1 MTSSK
6 NLVFMDSGIGGL
18 PYLRWVREKRP
29 DWRYYYVADNKF
41 FPYGSRSTEELK
53 KRLSDLTDLMIREY
67 SPDIIILACNTA
79 SVSALSH
86 LRSRFSLPFVGVVP
100 AVKPAAQ
107 DEGTGRIGVLATKGT
122 VEGAY
127 LKDLIRKFVPDSGAV
142 DCIAAPDLVDFV
154 ENRLSK
160 AGSDEICRIILP
172 YLKEAEKREWT
183 HMVLGCTHYIFLKPW
198 LERWKSD
205 TLSVIDSTEGVGRRI
220 LSLLEQENETV
231 RCRANGTDNAIFH
244 VTDDS
249 RSLSLYR
256 DLAGSERMNFKILQ
270 ADQL

>member
-1 MTSSK
+1 MPASR
-6 NLVFMDSGIGGL
+6 NLVFMDSGIGGI
-18 PYLRWVREKRP
+18 PYLRWVRERRP
-29 DWRYYYVADNKF
+29 DWQYYYVADNKF
-41 FPYGSRSTEELK
+41 FPYGSRSAEELK
-53 KRLSDLTDLMIREY
+53 NRLCELTDLMIRKY

-122 VEGAY
+122 VEGKY
-127 LKDLIRKFVPDSGAV
+127 LKELIRKFVPDSEAV

-154 ENRLSK
+154 ENRLSR
-160 AGSDEICRIILP
+160 AESNEIRQIILP

-198 LERWKSD
+198 LEQWKSQS
-205 TLSVIDSTEGVGRRI
+205 LSVIDSTEGVGKRI
-220 LSLLEQENETV
+220 LSLLDQKDEAVGNTP
-231 RCRANGTDNAIFH
+231 GGKDNAIFH
-244 VTDDS
+244 ITDGS
-249 RSLSLYR
+249 RPFSLYR
-256 DLAGSERMNFKILQ
+256 NLAESERMNFEVLQ
-270 ADQL
+270 ADRL

>member
-1 MTSSK
+1 MLISR
-6 NLVFMDSGIGGL
+6 NLVFMDSGIGGI

-29 DWRYYYVADNKF
+29 GWQYYYVADNKF
-41 FPYGSRSTEELK
+41 FPYGGRSAEELK
-53 KRLSDLTDLMIREY
+53 NRLCDLTELMIREY

-79 SVSALSH
+79 SVTALSH

-122 VEGAY
+122 VEGEY
-127 LKDLIRKFVPDSGAV
+127 LKELIRKFVPDSETV

-154 ENRLSK
+154 ENRLSG
-160 AGSDEICRIILP
+160 AESDEVRRIVLP
-172 YLKEAEKREWT
+172 YLREAEKRKWT

-198 LERWKSD
+198 LEQWKSD
-205 TLSVIDSTEGVGRRI
+205 SLSVIDSTEGVGRRI
-220 LSLLEQENETV
+220 LSLLDRKGETPGN
-231 RCRANGTDNAIFH
+231 RPEGTDNAIFH
-244 VTDDS
+244 ITDGS
-249 RSLSLYR
+249 RPFSLYR
-256 DLAGSERMNFKILQ
+256 NLAESEGMNFKILQ